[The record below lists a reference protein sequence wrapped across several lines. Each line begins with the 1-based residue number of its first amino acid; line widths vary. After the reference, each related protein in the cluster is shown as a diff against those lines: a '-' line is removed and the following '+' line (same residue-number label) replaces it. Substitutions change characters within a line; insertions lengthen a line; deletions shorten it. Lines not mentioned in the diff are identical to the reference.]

1 MIRRIL
7 PFLLALI
14 LSLGVVQ
21 AQKNAQ
27 SDDSIYDQVR
37 RILAND
43 PDVKG
48 GAFDVEVKAGVV
60 TVKGKVANERARLKV
75 DKLCKKAKGVTEVKN
90 LVKVEP

>member
-14 LSLGVVQ
+14 LSLGAAQ
-21 AQKNAQ
+21 AQKNAPT
-27 SDDSIYDQVR
+27 DDAIYDQVR

-48 GAFDVEVKAGVV
+48 GAFDVEVKSGTV
-60 TVKGKVANERARLKV
+60 TVKGKVANEKARVKV
-75 DKLCKKAKGVTEVKN
+75 DKLCRKAKGVTEVKN